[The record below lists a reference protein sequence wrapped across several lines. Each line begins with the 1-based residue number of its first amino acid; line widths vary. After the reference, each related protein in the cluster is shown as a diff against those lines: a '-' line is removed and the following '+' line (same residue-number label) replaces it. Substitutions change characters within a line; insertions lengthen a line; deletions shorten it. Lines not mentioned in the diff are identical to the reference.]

1 MWEAVCIA
9 IERQSSA
16 FAGNRTILGG
26 CVHLRHS
33 YGVGLITVLLILAA
47 ALVGARLLSGA
58 AGAPWQWS
66 KPSEAAS
73 TLPEGAAMPEGSLT
87 EVGANG
93 EVGEAHETAGESVEE
108 NRDAAEMEHPD
119 MAIEITDE
127 HVADI
132 TNLANEN
139 EDGTPRK
146 TRRRSASSA

>member
-1 MWEAVCIA
+1 MAVVEAVRG
-9 IERQSSA
+9 RQH
-16 FAGNRTILGG
+16 T
-26 CVHLRHS
+26 
-33 YGVGLITVLLILAA
+33 
-47 ALVGARLLSGA
+47 ARRGSHA
-58 AGAPWQWS
+58 
-66 KPSEAAS
+66 
-73 TLPEGAAMPEGSLT
+73 GSLT

>member
-58 AGAPWQWS
+58 GGATLVVVEAVRGRQHIARRGDYAG
-66 KPSEAAS
+66 
-73 TLPEGAAMPEGSLT
+73 GF
-87 EVGANG
+87 
-93 EVGEAHETAGESVEE
+93 
-108 NRDAAEMEHPD
+108 
-119 MAIEITDE
+119 
-127 HVADI
+127 ADRGGR
-132 TNLANEN
+132 EW
-139 EDGTPRK
+139 
-146 TRRRSASSA
+146 RSW